1 MNPKEIQSLRHKL
14 GENTKTFGQ
23 RLGVS
28 GRTIEDW
35 EQGRSKPSGP
45 AIKLMEIYGGNYEDQ
60 RIDSRIARNSKLS
73 R

>member
-1 MNPKEIQSLRHKL
+1 MKPKEIQAIRHKL

-35 EQGRSKPSGP
+35 EQGRSRPSGP
-45 AIKLMEIYGGNYEDQ
+45 AIKLMELL
-60 RIDSRIARNSKLS
+60 RLLS
-73 R
+73 A